1 MALTLTQQFR
11 GDVGKRQLRIYQ
23 ITHDETTSSL
33 AAASID
39 LTFMETVIRTNSYYA
54 STTAD
59 LSTDALYDICSI
71 NATGDT
77 LELGLPMKVGS
88 KSQILVI
95 GW

>member
-23 ITHDETTSSL
+23 VTHDETTSSL
-33 AAASID
+33 AVASID
-39 LTFMETVIRTNSYYA
+39 LNYAETVMRTNSYNA

-59 LSTDALYDICSI
+59 LSTEALYNICSI

-77 LELGLPMKVGS
+77 IELGLPMKTGS
-88 KSQILVI
+88 KSQLLVI